1 MNFDVAFVHNRNC
14 NFETVYYNNTPC
26 IKGIPEMGDTEK
38 TVSVISQDRQE
49 VTPVN
54 GLYPVKVGDYINIRE
69 KIAGTLVVRIY
80 RVEKIT
86 DTEVIG
92 GPC

>member
-1 MNFDVAFVHNRNC
+1 MNFSVELKHNESRKFEMVYC
-14 NFETVYYNNTPC
+14 NDTPC

-38 TVSVISQDRQE
+38 TVSVISQDGQK

-54 GLYPVKVGDYINIRE
+54 GLYPVNVGDYINIKE
-69 KIAGTLVVRIY
+69 KVAGTLVVHIY